1 MNEYASNVLPS
12 MPFEVSAIVQNKYS
26 LVYERK
32 SLVVGGICG
41 TN

>member
-1 MNEYASNVLPS
+1 MNMLQMYCFLCL
-12 MPFEVSAIVQNKYS
+12 FEVSAIVQNKYS
-26 LVYERK
+26 LVYEGK